1 MVKILLKDL
10 LLIFKF
16 QKDNTMTKNLL
27 VAFLS
32 VFMLNT
38 AIHSDDDIEEG
49 RAHKKM
55 RTEAPNS
62 DTASFSGSSNGM
74 TGLSRYS
81 ISSVSAPYQEK
92 IERVMQERKIPYSQ
106 DTFAQNEINYKFLKK
121 LLGYVPDEIAY
132 GDTRCKNRRD
142 PSVNMDCPST
152 PKKGFNVYRKSDR
165 PGRGNTYN
173 ADQHTVQLH

>member
-81 ISSVSAPYQEK
+81 ISSVSAPYQEA
-92 IERVMQERKIPYSQ
+92 IEKACRERNVPFSHQ
-106 DTFAQNEINYKFLKK
+106 TFAQNNINYTFLDK
-121 LLGYVPDEIAY
+121 LMGRVPDAIAY
-132 GDTRCKNRRD
+132 GDYRGKDRHYS
-142 PSVNMDCPST
+142 SV
-152 PKKGFNVYRKSDR
+152 R
-165 PGRGNTYN
+165 
-173 ADQHTVQLH
+173 